1 MGLTFTSDARPPSNT
16 QLLPNRFLRPAF
28 GELYGFDADADSG
41 GVTPSIDGALT
52 TELSEPLT
60 TELGDF
66 LAFDENVAY
75 WTPALLT
82 TENWY
87 DAADTATITDTAGVV
102 SQWDDKSGNANHLT
116 AVGSGI
122 FTDRRTRNS
131 SNVMDI
137 EEGSYF
143 TKTAYQLPADCSIFM
158 MAGIDSINVNT
169 DALLA
174 IRGGSSNNFQ
184 FDSGDVVGDQDQ
196 FFARFN
202 ATNIGTTNTFS
213 PTVDQKGP
221 SIYELIFDLNGDGD
235 LEVFIDGTTFGT
247 TAYTTQCGANSE
259 LLLFTNRS
267 LNQYPDGCAAEVIIV
282 PSVLSTTDRQK
293 MEGYLAHKWGL
304 TAQLDVS
311 HPYKTS
317 RPLA

>member
-1 MGLTFTSDARPPSNT
+1 MPNLGIGLFIGDSEGDAQVGPVG
-16 QLLPNRFLRPAF
+16 PNGVIQSEVGEFLQVEA
-28 GELYGFDADADSG
+28 GQ
-41 GVTPSIDGALT
+41 
-52 TELSEPLT
+52 
-60 TELGDF
+60 F
-66 LAFDENVAY
+66 LAFDANVSY
-75 WTPALLT
+75 WTPTLLT

-137 EEGSYF
+137 EQGSYF

-202 ATNIGTTNTFS
+202 ASNIGTTNTFS

-247 TAYTTQCGANSE
+247 TAYTAQCGANSE

-267 LNQYPDGCAAEVIIV
+267 LNQFPDGCAAEFIVV
-282 PSVLSTTDRQK
+282 PSVLSATDRQK

>member
-1 MGLTFTSDARPPSNT
+1 MLTLDLNVGVPRSFTSSGVPG
-16 QLLPNRFLRPAF
+16 PNGVIQTEAGAFLQVEA
-28 GELYGFDADADSG
+28 GQ
-41 GVTPSIDGALT
+41 
-52 TELSEPLT
+52 
-60 TELGDF
+60 F
-66 LAFDENVAY
+66 LAFDANVAY

-102 SQWDDKSGNANHLT
+102 SQWDDKSGNANHLIT
-116 AVGSGI
+116 VGNSI

-137 EEGSYF
+137 EQGSYF
-143 TKTAYQLPADCSIFM
+143 RKTAYQLPADCSIFM
-158 MAGIDSINVNT
+158 MAGIDSIDLNT
-169 DALLA
+169 DALFA
-174 IRGGSSNNFQ
+174 SRGGAGKNFQ
-184 FDSGDVVGDQDQ
+184 FDSGDEGGTQDE
-196 FFARFN
+196 FLARFN
-202 ATNIGTTNTFS
+202 QTGIGTTNTFA
-213 PTVDQKGP
+213 TTDQKGP

-247 TAYTTQCGANSE
+247 TAYTAQCGPNAE

-267 LNQYPDGCAAEVIIV
+267 LSQQPDGCIAEFIVV
-282 PSVLSTTDRQK
+282 PSVLSVTDRQK

>member
-52 TELSEPLT
+52 TELAEPLT

-116 AVGSGI
+116 AVGSSI

-143 TKTAYQLPADCSIFM
+143 RKTAYQLPADCSIFM
-158 MAGIDSINVNT
+158 MAGIDAVSVNT
-169 DALLA
+169 DALFA
-174 IRGGSSNNFQ
+174 IRGGLSQNFQ
-184 FDSGDVVGDQDQ
+184 FDSGDTVGDQDQ

-202 ATNIGTTNTFS
+202 QTGIGTTNTFS
-213 PTVDQKGP
+213 PTTDQKGP
-221 SIYELIFDLNGDGD
+221 SIYELIFDLNGGSD
-235 LEVFIDGTTFGT
+235 LEVYIDGSSFGT
-247 TAYTTQCGANSE
+247 TAYTAQCGANSE

-267 LNQYPDGCAAEVIIV
+267 LSQFPDGCIAEFIVV
-282 PSVLSTTDRQK
+282 PSVISTTDRQK
-293 MEGYLAHKWGL
+293 MEGYLAWKWGL

>member
-1 MGLTFTSDARPPSNT
+1 MGLTFTSDARPPSNIR
-16 QLLPNRFLRPAF
+16 LLPGEFLRPAF

-41 GVTPSIDGALT
+41 VTIDGALT

-66 LAFDENVAY
+66 LAFDENVSY

-87 DAADTATITDTAGVV
+87 DAADTSTITDTAGVV

-116 AVGSGI
+116 AVGSSI

-158 MAGIDSINVNT
+158 MAGIDAISVNT

-174 IRGGSSNNFQ
+174 IRGGSSQNFQ

-247 TAYTTQCGANSE
+247 TAYTAQCGANSE